1 MGLESV
7 ALLVLVLPHLI
18 GGAFL
23 AWWILPASAKHELR
37 GWFRDDEDGGGG
49 ERPSPGPGAPT
60 GGGGRSNVPLPDAW
74 PAAVRMREPGR
85 LGDGR
90 PGPRRGPQHPAEPE
104 RRRDPQ
110 PR

>member
-1 MGLESV
+1 MGVESV

-18 GGAFL
+18 GGVFL
-23 AWWILPASAKHELR
+23 AWWILPSSAKHELR
-37 GWFRDDEDGGGG
+37 GWFRDEGGG
-49 ERPSPGPGAPT
+49 EHRSPRPVPPSS
-60 GGGGRSNVPLPDAW
+60 GGGRSNVPLPDAA

-90 PGPRRGPQHPAEPE
+90 PIPRRRPQHPVEPE
-104 RRRDPQ
+104 PRRQPQ

>member
-1 MGLESV
+1 MDGASI
-7 ALLVLVLPHLI
+7 ALVVLVLPHLI

-37 GWFRDDEDGGGG
+37 GWFRDDGGE
-49 ERPSPGPGAPT
+49 ERPSGRPDAPV
-60 GGGGRSNVPLPDAW
+60 GGGGRSNVPLPDAA

-90 PGPRRGPQHPAEPE
+90 PVPRRRPQHPVEPE
-104 RRRDPQ
+104 RHRDPQ

>member
-18 GGAFL
+18 GGVFL

-37 GWFRDDEDGGGG
+37 GWFRDDEGG
-49 ERPSPGPGAPT
+49 EHAPRRPDAPS
-60 GGGGRSNVPLPDAW
+60 GGGGRSNVPLPDAG
-74 PAAVRMREPGR
+74 PASVRMREPGR

-90 PGPRRGPQHPAEPE
+90 SQPRRRPQHPVEPE
-104 RRRDPQ
+104 RHRDPQ

>member
-18 GGAFL
+18 GAAFL

-37 GWFRDDEDGGGG
+37 GWFRDDDGGGSD
-49 ERPSPGPGAPT
+49 RPSAGPVPPS
-60 GGGGRSNVPLPDAW
+60 GGGGGSNVPLPDAA
-74 PAAVRMREPGR
+74 PSPVRMREPGR
-85 LGDGR
+85 LSDAR
-90 PGPRRGPQHPAEPE
+90 PLPRRHPQHPVEPE
-104 RRRDPQ
+104 RHRDPQ

>member
-37 GWFRDDEDGGGG
+37 GWFRDDGGSDRPSPRPDAPFGGDGGGG
-49 ERPSPGPGAPT
+49 
-60 GGGGRSNVPLPDAW
+60 GGSNVPLPDAA

-85 LGDGR
+85 LSDAR
-90 PGPRRGPQHPAEPE
+90 PLPRRHPVEPE
-104 RRRDPQ
+104 RHRDPQ